1 MWVITLD
8 PRTWWKG
15 TDLAMTITCYTYD
28 VAVKGAL
35 ARCMHSFAP
44 SLGAW
49 MAATHN
55 TCNMLSYPRKM
66 YAFICTFAWWLHKW
80 VFANVFYWTP
90 NVESHAPKLRFFVF
104 QSHVRQVP
112 FVENFRTRQQHVQT
126 IHSIKKVLMI
136 IFFWLLQDDIG
147 CQRSKARDGLRTNP
161 WA

>member
-1 MWVITLD
+1 MICINLLVLKSGPPGNIQPLEIKFKTPKTCFAEFDDVRCSYKTPGKNCIPSVDKTCMHNKLMWVITLD

-66 YAFICTFAWWLHKW
+66 YAFICTFAW
-80 VFANVFYWTP
+80 
-90 NVESHAPKLRFFVF
+90 
-104 QSHVRQVP
+104 
-112 FVENFRTRQQHVQT
+112 
-126 IHSIKKVLMI
+126 
-136 IFFWLLQDDIG
+136 
-147 CQRSKARDGLRTNP
+147 
-161 WA
+161 